1 MSYADDIRTA
11 AGTVLRAARERAG
24 LTQEELAQEAGLDR
38 SYISQLENGRKGPT
52 LFVWMLL
59 CDALG
64 TSPSRL
70 IQKLERLI

>member
-1 MSYADDIRTA
+1 MSYADDIRSA
-11 AGTVLRAARERAG
+11 AGAVLREARESAG

-59 CDALG
+59 SDALG
-64 TSPSRL
+64 ASASRL

>member
-1 MSYADDIRTA
+1 MSYADDIRSA
-11 AGTVLRAARERAG
+11 SGSVLRAARERAG

-52 LFVWMLL
+52 LFVWVLL

-64 TSPSRL
+64 TTPSRL
-70 IQKLERLI
+70 TQKLERLL